1 MQKRGRKYFQSKA
14 KKTGCKLNV
23 AKVSWLP
30 IKRIKLFFFFL
41 RTLRTKDSTYWLDH
55 DEIEHS

>member
-30 IKRIKLFFFFL
+30 IKRIKHIFFFFEDFENKGL
-41 RTLRTKDSTYWLDH
+41 YLLVRP
-55 DEIEHS
+55 